1 MYIVTDEYMLSEY
14 TPAKES
20 MAKRQIW
27 REREGGGG
35 GRERFKQLD
44 LKYMLFAN
52 LFQACF
58 VVVAVLFSG

>member
-1 MYIVTDEYMLSEY
+1 MLSEN

-27 REREGGGG
+27 RERER
-35 GRERFKQLD
+35 GRERFKQLN